1 VTRAG
6 WVCLAFG
13 VVGCKPTPP
22 PTSTPTPAMIAG
34 SLVEAGCA
42 TASLTL
48 VQSVQAELEAGS
60 VPAWISCL
68 AAGGTVASCAVP
80 CDSTTVTVIHTP

>member
-1 VTRAG
+1 MSRLA
-6 WVCLAFG
+6 VCLL
-13 VVGCKPTPP
+13 VVGCTPVSSKPTP
-22 PTSTPTPAMIAG
+22 AQIAG

-42 TASLTL
+42 AASPTL

-60 VPAWISCL
+60 VPAWASCL

-80 CDSTTVTVIHTP
+80 CDAATTVTVTHP